1 MPDLPSIAS
10 GSRTD
15 AELVEDT
22 LAGNRKAFAEIVSRY
37 QTLVCSLAYS
47 ATGDLARSEDL
58 AQDTFFAVWRQ
69 LPELREPGKLRAWVC
84 GIARNRLQDSIRSG
98 YREPTHKAQSLD
110 VLAAAPA
117 PEIQPSDQAVSNDEA
132 AIMWRALEQIP
143 EIYREPLILFHR
155 ENQSVAQVAAL
166 LDLSEDVVKQRL
178 VRGRKLLQS
187 EVEAMV
193 EGALRRTAPGAVFTA
208 SVMMAL
214 PAGGPAVAK
223 LAAGTAAAKGLLAG
237 GIGGFLAAVLRSPLA
252 VVGALLI
259 ERKRMLGYEAASASP
274 DERELLADHRRTVLR
289 LLAAG
294 MVILAIWGQ
303 WSKRQNHPV
312 WFGPLIPV
320 VTFVPLLLA
329 VSARITATR
338 YGLAQM
344 WAQRGES
351 PVKRS
356 WEYRSGL
363 HLLGCPF
370 VHIRLGFN
378 PLWTDAGKPVRAWI
392 AIGHVAYGKLF
403 AWGYVAIAPVSVGCF
418 ALGVVSVGFCA
429 VAPVA
434 LGGLLAAGIF
444 AVGGVAVGWM
454 ASGGFALGLNA
465 ACGLQAYAW
474 NFALAAP
481 GNTRWIA
488 YAHHANDAVAREFFA
503 RNVFFSW
510 TSNLF
515 QGDRRTVVVLFVTGL
530 PFLLWEI
537 IWETMKGHRR
547 PVSPR

>member
-1 MPDLPSIAS
+1 MPDFKSTAL

-15 AELVEDT
+15 AELVEAT
-22 LAGNRKAFAEIVSRY
+22 LAGNRMAFAEIVGRY

-69 LPELREPGKLRAWVC
+69 LSELREPGKLRSWVC
-84 GIARNRLQDSIRSG
+84 GIARNRIQDSIRSS
-98 YREPTHKAQSLD
+98 YREPTYKAQSLD
-110 VLAAAPA
+110 AMDAAP
-117 PEIQPSDQAVSNDEA
+117 ECQPSDQAASNDEA
-132 AIMWRALEQIP
+132 AIVWHALIQIP

-166 LDLSEDVVKQRL
+166 LDLSEDAVKQRL
-178 VRGRKLLQS
+178 VRGRKLLRA

-193 EGALRRTAPGAVFTA
+193 EGALRRTAPGAVFT
-208 SVMMAL
+208 SNVMMAL
-214 PAGGPAVAK
+214 PLHAAVAEV
-223 LAAGTAAAKGLLAG
+223 ATGTVAAKGLLGG
-237 GIGGFLAAVLRSPLA
+237 GIGGFLMAILSSPVAA
-252 VVGALLI
+252 VGALLV

-274 DERELLADHRRTVLR
+274 DERELLAVHRRTVMR

-294 MVILAIWGQ
+294 MVIIFVWGQ
-303 WSKRQNHPV
+303 WTKRQNHPI

-329 VSARITATR
+329 VSARMTATR
-338 YGLAQM
+338 RSLARM

-356 WEYRSGL
+356 WEYRSAL
-363 HLLGCPF
+363 QLLGCPF

-378 PLWTDAGKPVRAWI
+378 PLWTDAGKPVRAWF
-392 AIGHVAYGKLF
+392 AIGHIAHGKLF
-403 AWGYVAIAPVSVGCF
+403 AGGYVAIAPVSVGCF
-418 ALGVVSVGFCA
+418 ALGVVAVGFCA

-434 LGGLLAAGIF
+434 LGGLLAAGIL

-454 ASGGFALGLNA
+454 ASGLFAFGLNA

-474 NFALAAP
+474 NYALSAP
-481 GNTRWIA
+481 ENTRWLA

-510 TSNLF
+510 TGDLF
-515 QGDRRTVVVLFVTGL
+515 HGDRRTLAVLFVTSL

-537 IWETMKGHRR
+537 TWETMKGRRR
-547 PVSPR
+547 PVAPR